1 MPKNTSHTYIIVTSI
16 FMALAVVFYLIRLS
30 VRPPLT
36 PGFRVDDGIMMVATL
51 GVVVFTSINF
61 QAAHLGLGQ
70 DLWNVP
76 PDNID
81 IVLKN
86 FFIGEFLYIFISV
99 LTKLAVLSFYLAVFP
114 QPHFRKGAYVVIGL
128 CIGYFV
134 SYMFVLGFEC
144 TPVAFFW
151 EQWRDPTAGTCININ
166 AGGWAAAGIN
176 IGLDLAIL
184 ALPVPVILQLE
195 ISRQQKLQILSMFG
209 VGSFVTVVSC
219 IRLQSLINF
228 AKNSNLT
235 FYLQPISIWSSIEL
249 DISIVCACMPAAR
262 LFLQRTWPSRFGT
275 SKSQAGAYT
284 RQPSTF
290 DAPHH
295 QSQLSGRLARDYSV
309 KSANANVSQPRWDNN
324 DVELMESDGWRGA
337 SRTCAAYVPT
347 TDARHY

>member
-1 MPKNTSHTYIIVTSI
+1 M
-16 FMALAVVFYLIRLS
+16 L
-30 VRPPLT
+30 
-36 PGFRVDDGIMMVATL
+36 VANYT
-51 GVVVFTSINF
+51 
-61 QAAHLGLGQ
+61 AAHLGLGQ

-76 PDNID
+76 PDDID

-114 QPHFRKGAYVVIGL
+114 QPYFRKGVYIVIGL
-128 CIGYFV
+128 CICYFV

-144 TPVAFFW
+144 TPVNFFW

-184 ALPVPVILQLE
+184 ALPVPVILKLE

-209 VGSFVTVVSC
+209 VGSFITVVSC

-235 FYLQPISIWSSIEL
+235 FHLEPISFWSSIEL

-262 LFLQRTWPSRFGT
+262 LFLQRAWPSRFGT
-275 SKSQAGAYT
+275 TKSNAGSYI
-284 RQPSTF
+284 RQPSVF
-290 DAPHH
+290 DAPHY
-295 QSQLSGRLARDYSV
+295 QSQLPERMTRNYSV
-309 KSANANVSQPRWDNN
+309 KSTNVNVSQTQQHNN

-337 SRTCAAYVPT
+337 YVPT
-347 TDARHY
+347 RDARPWLSNP